1 MNTVT
6 IQPFHKSG
14 SPKGNITF
22 QYYMTFDEHN
32 RRLITITGPYSNFKE
47 TYDIQ
52 GRMMNIFVILMKK
65 SGYNYSPENGKIQMN
80 YSDFLNF
87 ELKQFKNITIKN
99 QLL

>member
-32 RRLITITGPYSNFKE
+32 KRLITITGPYSNFKE
-47 TYDIQ
+47 THDIQ
-52 GRMMNIFVILMKK
+52 GRMMNILNILIRK
-65 SGYNYSPENGKIQMN
+65 SGYSYDIKNGKIQMN

>member
-32 RRLITITGPYSNFKE
+32 KRLITITGPYSNFKE
-47 TYDIQ
+47 THDNYKKPTFMTVFIAL
-52 GRMMNIFVILMKK
+52 FVH
-65 SGYNYSPENGKIQMN
+65 EFCQ
-80 YSDFLNF
+80 
-87 ELKQFKNITIKN
+87 
-99 QLL
+99 